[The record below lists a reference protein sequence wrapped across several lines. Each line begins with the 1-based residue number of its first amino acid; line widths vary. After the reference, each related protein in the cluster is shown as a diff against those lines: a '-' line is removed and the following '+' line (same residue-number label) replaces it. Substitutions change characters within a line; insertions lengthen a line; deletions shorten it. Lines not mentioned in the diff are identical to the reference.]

1 MTVNKDLSTNQQGK
15 NIIQVYEGLKLKA
28 YICPTGYPTIGY
40 GHRLIEGERIG
51 GKIVQLLKNRLN
63 YTITEREASDLLR
76 VDLRAKES
84 FVKALVKV
92 PLNENQFSA
101 LVSFVFNVGQEAF
114 RKSTLLKLLNAGDYD
129 VVPAQLN
136 RWVYGTV
143 NGKKTKL
150 GGLERRRNAEGLLFM
165 GKL

>member
-1 MTVNKDLSTNQQGK
+1 MTVNKDLSTRQQRTD
-15 NIIQVYEGLKLKA
+15 IIQVYEDLKLKA

-40 GHRLIEGERIG
+40 GHRLIENERIG
-51 GKIVQLLKNRLN
+51 GKIVHLLKNRLN
-63 YTITEREASDLLR
+63 YNISKDEADRLFLEDIR
-76 VDLRAKES
+76 NKES

-114 RKSTLLKLLNAGDYD
+114 RKSTLLKLLNAGDYSS
-129 VVPAQLN
+129 VPKQLD

-143 NGKKTKL
+143 NNEKVIL
-150 GGLERRRNAEGLLFM
+150 GGLKRRREAEGKLFM
-165 GKL
+165 GEL

>member
-1 MTVNKDLSTNQQGK
+1 MTVNKDLSTSQQGK
-15 NIIQVYEGLKLKA
+15 NIIQAHETLKLKA

-40 GHRLIEGERIG
+40 GHKLIEGERVG

-63 YTITEREASDLLR
+63 YNISKDEADRLFLEDIR
-76 VDLRAKES
+76 NKES

-92 PLNENQFSA
+92 PLDENQFSA

-114 RKSTLLKLLNAGDYD
+114 RKSTLLKLLNAGDYSS
-129 VVPAQLN
+129 VPKQLD

-143 NGKKTKL
+143 NGKKTEL
-150 GGLERRRNAEGLLFM
+150 GGLKRRREAEGKLFM